1 MIARRFPANWS
12 QLLQPPPSP
21 FPKTFFP
28 HVTSGTKF
36 NFIII
41 TLQVATA
48 AGAVDASISPLK

>member
-1 MIARRFPANWS
+1 
-12 QLLQPPPSP
+12 
-21 FPKTFFP
+21 
-28 HVTSGTKF
+28 VTSGTKF